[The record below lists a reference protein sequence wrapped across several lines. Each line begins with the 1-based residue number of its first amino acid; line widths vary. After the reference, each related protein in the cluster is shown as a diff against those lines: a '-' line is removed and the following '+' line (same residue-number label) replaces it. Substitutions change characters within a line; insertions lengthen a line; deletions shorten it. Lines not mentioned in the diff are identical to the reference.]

1 MIPSP
6 EEKTMRAAIRNLA
19 NFMPK
24 DDAFIAQNLVDM
36 AIYDAAGDRCLE
48 CGRSMTSSGH
58 YAAYL
63 CCTKCRFSTCCAAA
77 MAKHQKYFCSAR
89 EFNLNKPTIT
99 KELMYCVCGFSTYSG
114 NKMAAH
120 LARSGCRTAYPS
132 AEEAA
137 KARVDVTTEEATVN
151 KDKTDEDKANEE
163 PDNMDTDTAGV
174 NDGDSEKE
182 TEETSDGSKKME
194 QKTESENVSVMGK
207 ETSQEVE
214 NREEE
219 EEEKMDE
226 DNGKT
231 NDSEK
236 GEKDKES
243 HVDKA
248 NADEKEKGTDE
259 ARKPPLPGGLL
270 FGTFFNYMGG
280 DQNSDEKG
288 INEKESEDGGSAEDD
303 NERSKDRMET
313 Q

>member
-19 NFMPK
+19 NFMPQQSSF
-24 DDAFIAQNLVDM
+24 AAQNLEDL

-137 KARVDVTTEEATVN
+137 KARVDVTTEEAPVN
-151 KDKTDEDKANEE
+151 KDKTDEDKTSEE
-163 PDNMDTDTAGV
+163 PDNMEADKAVV
-174 NDGDSEKE
+174 NDGDCEKE
-182 TEETSDGSKKME
+182 TEKTSDGSKKME
-194 QKTESENVSVMGK
+194 QKTESENVS
-207 ETSQEVE
+207 QEVE

-219 EEEKMDE
+219 EEKMEE

-243 HVDKA
+243 QD
-248 NADEKEKGTDE
+248 
-259 ARKPPLPGGLL
+259 
-270 FGTFFNYMGG
+270 
-280 DQNSDEKG
+280 
-288 INEKESEDGGSAEDD
+288 
-303 NERSKDRMET
+303 
-313 Q
+313 